1 MAQLKFLNHRV
12 IKYQSVFH
20 LIATARTNTIY
31 NWTDFRLYY
40 TEEIEKASK
49 WNLGGRNRFC
59 HYKPSNRDDIRGFA
73 IISGAWRKDIKISF
87 ETGISFKL
95 IIRRH
100 NEGHIYVLGWNW
112 WKYKFQ
118 VLDSIAIQPIKNFED
133 LSPDNLARIARNQ
146 TLVEP
151 INPEYHLPFI
161 FGNDV
166 DSIDVATR
174 VAMVIFSFIVNLR
187 FGICYI

>member
-1 MAQLKFLNHRV
+1 MGC
-12 IKYQSVFH
+12 
-20 LIATARTNTIY
+20 
-31 NWTDFRLYY
+31 
-40 TEEIEKASK
+40 
-49 WNLGGRNRFC
+49 NL
-59 HYKPSNRDDIRGFA
+59 
-73 IISGAWRKDIKISF
+73 
-87 ETGISFKL
+87 
-95 IIRRH
+95 
-100 NEGHIYVLGWNW
+100 
-112 WKYKFQ
+112 WKYEFQ

-174 VAMVIFSFIVNLR
+174 VAMVIFSMQLHILGYVLIHIQDYDMIV
-187 FGICYI
+187 FSDF

>member
-1 MAQLKFLNHRV
+1 M
-12 IKYQSVFH
+12 
-20 LIATARTNTIY
+20 
-31 NWTDFRLYY
+31 
-40 TEEIEKASK
+40 
-49 WNLGGRNRFC
+49 
-59 HYKPSNRDDIRGFA
+59 
-73 IISGAWRKDIKISF
+73 
-87 ETGISFKL
+87 SFKL

-100 NEGHIYVLGWNW
+100 NGSHIYVLGCNS

-174 VAMVIFSFIVNLR
+174 VAMVTFSFIVNLH
-187 FGICYI
+187 FGIFTSMIIIW